1 MGRVWA
7 QWNGGFILHK
17 ILTYKTSLKIH
28 FAKKHLPTKS
38 ETCLYTL
45 SDSENSRLFK
55 SSSLGGVATMGELC
69 RICSLKSKKKIKKN
83 NCLLVARF

>member
-7 QWNGGFILHK
+7 QRNGGFILHT

-28 FAKKHLPTKS
+28 FAKKHLPKKS

-45 SDSENSRLFK
+45 SDSVNDRLFK

-69 RICSLKSKKKIKKN
+69 RICSLKSTKKLKKII
-83 NCLLVARF
+83 VF